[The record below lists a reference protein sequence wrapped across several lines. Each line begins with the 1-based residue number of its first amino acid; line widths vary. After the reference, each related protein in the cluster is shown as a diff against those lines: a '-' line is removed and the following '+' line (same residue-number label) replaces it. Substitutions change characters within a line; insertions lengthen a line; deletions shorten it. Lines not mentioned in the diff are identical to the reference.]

1 MFCRSWKRIAWDCAL
16 VLIFVIALASD
27 GSNITNFS
35 LSVPD
40 SFGRVVDG
48 LGVWST
54 EYGGCS
60 PFCSDRHPVQVVSGP
75 NKCLVSL
82 LRVGKVATVAVCSC
96 MLVLRSSR
104 RAVLRWA
111 IIFKSGFIGEAKIIG
126 FRLSVEL
133 GSSFC
138 GKLLVRI
145 GRASR
150 LRC

>member
-1 MFCRSWKRIAWDCAL
+1 MQ
-16 VLIFVIALASD
+16 
-27 GSNITNFS
+27 
-35 LSVPD
+35 
-40 SFGRVVDG
+40 DG

-75 NKCLVSL
+75 NKCSALL
-82 LRVGKVATVAVCSC
+82 LRVGKVAAVAVCSC
-96 MLVLRSSR
+96 RLVLRSFR
-104 RAVLRWA
+104 RVVLRWA
-111 IIFKSGFIGEAKIIG
+111 IIFKSGFIAEAKITG

-145 GRASR
+145 IR
-150 LRC
+150 LRDCSCGSVFVWLLLLY